1 MKKKN
6 RTYIIAEIGPN
17 HNGSFSKARKMI
29 NALKEFDIDAIKFQI
44 ANPQKVY
51 SDDSFMATY
60 QKKNDRSKSIIEMSK
75 KINYQKKNT

>member
-1 MKKKN
+1 
-6 RTYIIAEIGPN
+6 
-17 HNGSFSKARKMI
+17 MI

-60 QKKNDRSKSIIEMSK
+60 QKKMIDQNRL
-75 KINYQKKNT
+75 

>member
-1 MKKKN
+1 
-6 RTYIIAEIGPN
+6 
-17 HNGSFSKARKMI
+17 MI